1 MPGAC
6 PAAETL
12 SSCPGPGSPQGRP
25 HCGGLTPP
33 ALPLGPTSERPLP
46 PDSVSA
52 DAGWGISAGDTPHQ
66 PGRVWGGGQGY
77 AFGLEQP
84 VREASCVG
92 SPTSVLSSAPPL
104 STPGS
109 AQEPRSLPTPRL
121 EVPLRPPLPMG
132 RSWPCLPTPWSP
144 AAPGGWGWARPCR
157 GPRRAWREARNLM
170 PTFLPAPDS
179 PHRARTR
186 CPGPC
191 SPVPAGAAAGP
202 RGLAAMAPAHRD
214 ASSGDLQLREVS
226 PAPHAVVLR
235 RRR

>member
-6 PAAETL
+6 PATETL

-33 ALPLGPTSERPLP
+33 ALPLGPTSERPPP

-121 EVPLRPPLPMG
+121 EVPLRPPLPHGKELAVPSHPMVSCC
-132 RSWPCLPTPWSP
+132 SWGLGLGQALSGTQ
-144 AAPGGWGWARPCR
+144 AGLER
-157 GPRRAWREARNLM
+157 GQKPHAH
-170 PTFLPAPDS
+170 LPAGS
-179 PHRARTR
+179 R
-186 CPGPC
+186 
-191 SPVPAGAAAGP
+191 
-202 RGLAAMAPAHRD
+202 
-214 ASSGDLQLREVS
+214 
-226 PAPHAVVLR
+226 
-235 RRR
+235 